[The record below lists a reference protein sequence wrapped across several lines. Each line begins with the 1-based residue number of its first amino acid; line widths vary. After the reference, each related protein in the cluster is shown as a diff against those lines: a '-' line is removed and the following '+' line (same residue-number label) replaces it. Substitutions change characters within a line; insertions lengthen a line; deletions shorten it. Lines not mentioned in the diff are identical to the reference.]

1 MCEAGH
7 SLKGQTNSLA
17 SRQRSR
23 CSYTCDGKP
32 LYSVPSEERERERER
47 WEEGCDV
54 YSEIVT
60 STQKRLDDTQAK
72 SGVNGLFS
80 QAFGVYE
87 VLECESP
94 KTCQGHL

>member
-1 MCEAGH
+1 VRLATH
-7 SLKGQTNSLA
+7 LKDKQTAWPQDKGLA
-17 SRQRSR
+17 ARTHVTENLFTVFPQ
-23 CSYTCDGKP
+23 K
-32 LYSVPSEERERERER
+32 RERERER